1 MSRPTPRRSSSRAA
15 TPRPRKIAG
24 GRTPADT
31 PSGPVDEPTVE
42 PGTEEPVLEEPEG
55 QPAED
60 EADDGAAEHGPD
72 EPWPN
77 EDEDGSESSGGGSAL
92 RSPKVT
98 RFLLILVAVLAVVL
112 VLQSLWWLRHSL
124 RDEPEPPK
132 DSEGAIAVPED
143 RPVLP
148 TELAWQEGV
157 EAAAKAAE
165 KIVTRSYQN
174 YDKEVDEATA
184 LMTDEFA
191 EEYRT
196 TTDDVREEF
205 VGQQTTVEVRVVGQ
219 GAVRAN
225 DTQLQALV
233 FLNHYVIHER
243 GKDAGTTYTPY
254 RALLTMVNTEDG
266 WLVDD
271 LETK

>member
-1 MSRPTPRRSSSRAA
+1 M
-15 TPRPRKIAG
+15 
-24 GRTPADT
+24 
-31 PSGPVDEPTVE
+31 
-42 PGTEEPVLEEPEG
+42 
-55 QPAED
+55 
-60 EADDGAAEHGPD
+60 PD
-72 EPWPN
+72 
-77 EDEDGSESSGGGSAL
+77 
-92 RSPKVT
+92 
-98 RFLLILVAVLAVVL
+98 
-112 VLQSLWWLRHSL
+112 
-124 RDEPEPPK
+124 
-132 DSEGAIAVPED
+132 D

-205 VGQQTTVEVRVVGQ
+205 VAKQTSVEVRVVGQ

-225 DTQLQALV
+225 DTELQALV
-233 FLNHYVIHER
+233 FLNHYVIHEQ

-266 WLVDD
+266 WLVDG

>member
-31 PSGPVDEPTVE
+31 HSGPVDEPTVE
-42 PGTEEPVLEEPEG
+42 PDAEPPAVQEPEE
-55 QPAED
+55 QAVED
-60 EADDGAAEHGPD
+60 QADDAAAELGPD

-77 EDEDGSESSGGGSAL
+77 EDDDGPSNGSAL

-98 RFLLILVAVLAVVL
+98 RFLLILVGALAL
-112 VLQSLWWLRHSL
+112 VLLLQGLWFIRHEYL
-124 RDEPEPPK
+124 RDESEPA
-132 DSEGAIAVPED
+132 DAAEGAIAVPDD

-157 EAAAKAAE
+157 EAAAKAAG

-205 VGQQTTVEVRVVGQ
+205 VAQQTSVEVRVVGQ

-233 FLNHYVIHER
+233 FLNHYVIHEK

>member
-1 MSRPTPRRSSSRAA
+1 M
-15 TPRPRKIAG
+15 
-24 GRTPADT
+24 
-31 PSGPVDEPTVE
+31 
-42 PGTEEPVLEEPEG
+42 
-55 QPAED
+55 
-60 EADDGAAEHGPD
+60 
-72 EPWPN
+72 
-77 EDEDGSESSGGGSAL
+77 
-92 RSPKVT
+92 T

-132 DSEGAIAVPED
+132 ASEGAIAVPDD

-233 FLNHYVIHER
+233 FLNHYVIHEK